1 MNKMSYLM
9 LSGLIA
15 TSFLTVNCQ
24 KSPSKRGIKSKV
36 GLEKLDLNA
45 KPDNKAIATDGKAAA
60 ADKKNEA
67 AKLQVCTDT
76 TKAAIIDLKTLGES
90 TRILAD
96 SEEGKSEASLEIIL
110 SNRKSIVEK
119 CDAVVTDLAKYAEQ
133 SCAIGEQPVSVKD
146 VLEGCMKSGEELKK
160 ENSTENK
167 YAAQAEKVERLQKSV
182 DKLIGSEFILSDDGK
197 VLIDVDDLNFEKYVS
212 KSGISYSSNGLDQVL
227 AAKDIACSF
236 AVADTKDIQLNVEAK
251 LKLISIDAEST
262 NIPAD
267 FKGKA
272 ASFNFVSVN
281 SADENTNAAAFNL
294 VCLNVDSEKLDI
306 TKLKAALSSILKL
319 K

>member
-24 KSPSKRGIKSKV
+24 KSPSKRGIKSKTS
-36 GLEKLDLNA
+36 LENLDLTG
-45 KPDNKAIATDGKAAA
+45 KPDNKATAV
-60 ADKKNEA
+60 DKKNDTANET
-67 AKLQVCTDT
+67 AKLQACTDA
-76 TKAAIIDLKTLGES
+76 TKAAIIDLKKLGES

-96 SEEGKSEASLEIIL
+96 SEEGKSESNLVIIL
-110 SNRKSIVEK
+110 QNRKSIVEK
-119 CDAVVTDLAKYAEQ
+119 CDAVVADLAKYTEQ
-133 SCAIGEQPVSVKD
+133 SCAIGQQPVSTQII
-146 VLEGCMKSGEELKK
+146 LQACMKNGEELKK
-160 ENSTENK
+160 ENNTENK
-167 YAAQAEKVERLQKSV
+167 YAVQAEKAERLQKSV

-197 VLIDVDDLNFEKYVS
+197 ALLGKEDLSFEKYVS
-212 KSGISYSSNGLDQVL
+212 KSGISYSSNGLDTII

-236 AVADTKDIQLNVEAK
+236 AVADTKDIQLNKEAK
-251 LKLISIDAEST
+251 LKLIAIDAETT
-262 NIPAD
+262 NIPED

-281 SADENTNAAAFNL
+281 SDDENTNAAAFNL
-294 VCLNVDSEKLDI
+294 VCLNVDSAKLDI
-306 TKLKAALSSILKL
+306 TKLKTALSTALKL

>member
-1 MNKMSYLM
+1 M

-45 KPDNKAIATDGKAAA
+45 KPDNKATATDGKAAA

-110 SNRKSIVEK
+110 SNRKLIVEK
-119 CDAVVTDLAKYAEQ
+119 CDAVVTDLAKYTEQ
-133 SCAIGEQPVSVKD
+133 SCAIREQPVSVKD
-146 VLEGCMKSGEELKK
+146 VLEGCMKNGEELKK

-197 VLIDVDDLNFEKYVS
+197 VLIDVD
-212 KSGISYSSNGLDQVL
+212 GRR
-227 AAKDIACSF
+227 C
-236 AVADTKDIQLNVEAK
+236 
-251 LKLISIDAEST
+251 
-262 NIPAD
+262 
-267 FKGKA
+267 
-272 ASFNFVSVN
+272 
-281 SADENTNAAAFNL
+281 
-294 VCLNVDSEKLDI
+294 
-306 TKLKAALSSILKL
+306 AL
-319 K
+319 